1 MSFKDIFGQKKPIA
15 FLKSAMERGR
25 VSHAYLFS
33 GLKGVGKRTT
43 AEIFTRA
50 LNCREDPLDACGR
63 CASCLKMARGNHPDI
78 LILKPEGQFI
88 RIQEIRALQNQMRF
102 KPFED
107 GKRVF
112 ILVDAERMNSAAANA
127 LLKTLEEPAP
137 SNILILLSSRPHQLP
152 LTILSRCQL
161 LRFSPLSRDQIAS
174 CLTERMNIDR
184 ETASVL
190 AASAAGSI
198 GKALKLHKDAYLK
211 AREDILRKIVAFR
224 KDDPIGALSLVDV
237 FGKERETL
245 LEGLDILRTWYR
257 DILVYRETGETE
269 KLIHRDCLEAL
280 KVCAEKMAVPDILQ
294 NIKTVS
300 RACSAIERNA
310 NKQLTLETMLF
321 RLVHPNPG
329 CGG

>member
-1 MSFKDIFGQKKPIA
+1 
-15 FLKSAMERGR
+15 L
-25 VSHAYLFS
+25 
-33 GLKGVGKRTT
+33 T
-43 AEIFTRA
+43 
-50 LNCREDPLDACGR
+50 
-63 CASCLKMARGNHPDI
+63 
-78 LILKPEGQFI
+78 LKPEGQFI

-137 SNILILLSSRPHQLP
+137 SNILILVSSRPHQLP
-152 LTILSRCQL
+152 LTILSRCQS
-161 LRFSPLSRDQIAS
+161 LRFSPLRRDQIAS
-174 CLTERMNIDR
+174 CLMEQQKMDR

-198 GKALKLHKDAYLK
+198 GRALKLHKDAYLK
-211 AREDILRKIVAFR
+211 VRDDIIRKITAFR
-224 KDDPIGALSLVDV
+224 KEDPIGVLSLVDV
-237 FGKERETL
+237 LGKEREVL

-269 KLIHRDCLEAL
+269 KLFHRDCLDAV
-280 KVCAEKMAVPDILQ
+280 KICAERMAVPDILQ
-294 NIKTVS
+294 NIRTVS
-300 RACSAIERNA
+300 RAFSAIERNA

-321 RLVHPNPG
+321 RLVHPFS
-329 CGG
+329 